1 MGKRPQHVKQ
11 QHQRHWGRWLIG
23 IFSVVV
29 LVGLIGLMM
38 VQVLDFSA
46 PETSSGQSN
55 QTDPAQQH
63 QTSRQQPTSQDHSH
77 AAESSGHQAHGSKSS
92 STAAASSSSSSAST
106 GRSSSSQ
113 SATGVVP
120 DAAAG
125 SSANADGA
133 TSTPRANDADPTPQA
148 PTNVT
153 PAPGQNHLAA
163 ASQYAFDVQQVRAQM
178 YGQGSA
184 IGQKTVFLTFDDGI
198 NPTITPQI
206 LAILHRYQVHATFF
220 LVGKAINQS
229 TRALLLQEYQSGH
242 GIAIHS
248 FDHNYSR
255 LYPKRRANATQILA
269 EAEQTQA
276 ALRQYL
282 GQQFRTRV
290 WRYPGG
296 HMSWQNLAPADLALR
311 QHGYYW
317 MDWNAASGDAL
328 GAKEAPKTVAQMVQ
342 YQAYSLSYFPDHGVR
357 VVLMHDAAGKQLT
370 VAALPQIIE
379 FYQQRGYRFGIL
391 S

>member
-1 MGKRPQHVKQ
+1 MGKRQQRVRR

-23 IFSVVV
+23 IFGGMV
-29 LVGLIGLMM
+29 LTGLIGLLV
-38 VQVLDFSA
+38 VQGMGFSL
-46 PETSSGQSN
+46 G
-55 QTDPAQQH
+55 
-63 QTSRQQPTSQDHSH
+63 QTSGGPTT
-77 AAESSGHQAHGSKSS
+77 ESSIGREAMSSQIKPSTDVKPSSSAKSS
-92 STAAASSSSSSAST
+92 QESSRAQSSSQTASSSSAATTSASSSADH
-106 GRSSSSQ
+106 
-113 SATGVVP
+113 SATGSVDQGVSTTTP
-120 DAAAG
+120 PP
-125 SSANADGA
+125 A
-133 TSTPRANDADPTPQA
+133 TP
-148 PTNVT
+148 

-206 LAILHRYQVHATFF
+206 LAILQRYQVHATFF

-296 HMSWQNLAPADLALR
+296 HMSWQNLAPADQALR
-311 QHGYYW
+311 QYGYHW

-342 YQAYSLSYFPDHGVR
+342 YHAHSLSYFPDHGVR